1 MDQEVPGYD
10 VATPIFSRIPGTVL
24 IVPRHPSSPAFR
36 TLSTDIIKDMPN
48 DPYLD
53 ASVVWRIRNKNIEFH
68 ESGYRETVQSILENG
83 LATGVRGMI
92 SSGKE
97 ASVYL
102 AEYRGAPL
110 AVKVY
115 RLYQTSHKGGRPI
128 KLNSAGWLAAH
139 EFDMLLQAWRG
150 GAAVPTPS
158 RRVENMLTM
167 RYLDQDG
174 SPAPRLQD
182 TSPEDPAGMLE
193 MVTQAI
199 LTLGRAGVVHTDLS
213 PYNILVKD
221 GGPWFIDLSEAI
233 RVDRTGDTPW
243 MRLTEAERALRN
255 GVRSLNQY
263 FGRFDL
269 RVDEGIVPRMI
280 EGWDRFGVMG

>member
-1 MDQEVPGYD
+1 
-10 VATPIFSRIPGTVL
+10 
-24 IVPRHPSSPAFR
+24 
-36 TLSTDIIKDMPN
+36 MPN

-53 ASVVWRIRNKNIEFH
+53 ASVAWRIRNKNIDFH
-68 ESGYRETVQSILENG
+68 ESGYRETVRSILENG

-102 AEYRGAPL
+102 AEHRGAPL

-128 KLNSAGWLAAH
+128 KL
-139 EFDMLLQAWRG
+139 
-150 GAAVPTPS
+150 PTPS

-174 SPAPRLQD
+174 GPAPRLQD

-193 MVTQAI
+193 MVTRAV
-199 LTLGRAGVVHTDLS
+199 LALGRAGVVHTDLS

-221 GGPWFIDLSEAI
+221 GRPWFIDLSEAI

-243 MRLTEAERALRN
+243 IRLTEAERALRH
-255 GVRSLNQY
+255 GLRSLDQY
-263 FGRFDL
+263 FGRFGL
-269 RVDEGIVPRMI
+269 EVDENIVPMLVG
-280 EGWDRFGVMG
+280 EWDRFGVMG